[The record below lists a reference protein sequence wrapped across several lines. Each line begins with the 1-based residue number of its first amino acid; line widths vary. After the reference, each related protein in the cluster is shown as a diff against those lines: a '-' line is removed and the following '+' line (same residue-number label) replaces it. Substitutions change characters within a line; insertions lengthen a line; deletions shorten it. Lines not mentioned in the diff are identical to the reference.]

1 MPYLI
6 QKLLKKG
13 LIDKDRASAF
23 ETEIKAKNKKEEEVL
38 IDSGLLDE
46 KLIFQLKSEEI
57 KVPLKEILV
66 EEVPLKILEL
76 IPEDS
81 ARFYKM
87 IPLAKD
93 GDVLEIGMVYPEDIT
108 GQEALKFL
116 ARQGNWKSQVFL
128 ITLADFN
135 KILREY
141 RTMRKEMEK
150 AIGELEKSLEEEKI
164 RPAGIPSEAE
174 FERLVE
180 EAPITKVVAVVLGH
194 GVDGRASDIH
204 IEPTEEKLRVRYRLD
219 GVLHASIFLPLRLLP
234 AVVSRIKILAGMK
247 IDETRIPQDGRFSAK
262 IDEQNID
269 FRVSTFPTA
278 LGEKVAIR
286 ILDPTQGLHKLDD
299 LGLVGSNLQLVKEAA
314 EKPYGLILSTGPT
327 GSGKTTTLYTLLQ
340 LLNREGKNIVTL
352 EDPVEY
358 LIDGVNQSQI
368 RSEIGYSFATGLRHI
383 LRQAPDIIMVGEI
396 RDDETANLT
405 IHAALT
411 GHLVLSTLHTNNAIG
426 VIPRLIDMGI
436 KPFLIPPT
444 LRLAIA
450 QRLVRKLCPDC
461 KKKVKATKEVKEFIW
476 QELKSLPENQKQEL
490 KIKIP
495 AEIELFEPQGCKK
508 CNLTGFS
515 GRMGVFEVL
524 TMTDELA
531 EVIAKEPSEM
541 AISQEAQNQ
550 GMITMKQDGL
560 LKVLNGLTTLEEVL
574 RVAEEK

>member
-1 MPYLI
+1 M
-6 QKLLKKG
+6 
-13 LIDKDRASAF
+13 IDKERAGAF
-23 ETEIKAKNKKEEEVL
+23 ETEVKAKNKKEEEIL
-38 IDSGLLDE
+38 IDSGLVDE
-46 KLIFQLKSEEI
+46 KQIFQLKSEEI
-57 KVPLKEILV
+57 KIPLKEILV
-66 EEVPLKILEL
+66 EEVPLKVLEL

-81 ARFYKM
+81 VKFYKM

-93 GDVLEIGMVYPEDIT
+93 GDVLEVGMVYPEDIT

-116 ARQGNWKSQVFL
+116 ARQGNWKSRVFL
-128 ITLADFN
+128 ITLNDFN
-135 KILREY
+135 KILRQY
-141 RTMRKEMEK
+141 RTIRKEMEK

-180 EAPITKVVAVVLGH
+180 EAPVTKVVAVVLGH

-219 GVLHASIFLPLRLLP
+219 GVLHSSIFLPLRLLP

-247 IDETRIPQDGRFSAK
+247 IDESRIPQDGRFSAK
-262 IDEQNID
+262 INEQNID

-286 ILDPTQGLHKLDD
+286 ILDPTQGLRKLDD
-299 LGLVGSNLQLVKEAA
+299 LGLVGNNLQLVKEAA

-426 VIPRLIDMGI
+426 VIPRLIDMGV

-444 LRLAIA
+444 LRLVVA
-450 QRLVRKLCPDC
+450 QRLVRRLCPDC
-461 KKKVKATKEVKEFIW
+461 KKKIKATKEIREFIFK
-476 QELKSLPENQKQEL
+476 ELKSLPENQGQE
-490 KIKIP
+490 KTP
-495 AEIELFEPQGCKK
+495 AEMELFEPQGCKK
-508 CNLTGFS
+508 CNSTGFS
-515 GRMGVFEVL
+515 GRLGIFEVL
-524 TMTDELA
+524 AMTDKLA
-531 EVIAKEPSEM
+531 EIIVKEPSEM
-541 AISQEAQNQ
+541 TILQEALNQ

-560 LKVLNGLTTLEEVL
+560 LKVLSGLTTLEEIL

>member
-38 IDSGLLDE
+38 IDSGLINE
-46 KLIFQLKSEEI
+46 KQIFQLKSEEI

-87 IPLAKD
+87 IPLAKA

-128 ITLADFN
+128 ISLSDFN

-164 RPAGIPSEAE
+164 RPVGIPSEAE

-180 EAPITKVVAVVLGH
+180 EAPVTKVVAVVLGH

-204 IEPTEEKLRVRYRLD
+204 IEPTEERLRVRYRLD

-234 AVVSRIKILAGMK
+234 SVISRIKILAGMK
-247 IDETRIPQDGRFSAK
+247 IDETRIPQDGRFSAR

-286 ILDPTQGLHKLDD
+286 ILDPSQGLRKLDD
-299 LGLVGSNLQLVKEAA
+299 LGLVGKNLQLVKEAA
-314 EKPYGLILSTGPT
+314 EKPYGLVLSTGPT

-461 KKKVKATKEVKEFIW
+461 KKKIKATKEVREFIL
-476 QELKSLPENQKQEL
+476 QELKSLPESQKQEW
-490 KIKIP
+490 KMKIP
-495 AEIELFEPQGCKK
+495 AEIEIFEPQGCKK

-515 GRMGVFEVL
+515 GRTGVFEVL
-524 TMTDELA
+524 TMTDGLA
-531 EVIAKEPSEM
+531 EIIAKEPSEI
-541 AISQEAQNQ
+541 AISREALNQ